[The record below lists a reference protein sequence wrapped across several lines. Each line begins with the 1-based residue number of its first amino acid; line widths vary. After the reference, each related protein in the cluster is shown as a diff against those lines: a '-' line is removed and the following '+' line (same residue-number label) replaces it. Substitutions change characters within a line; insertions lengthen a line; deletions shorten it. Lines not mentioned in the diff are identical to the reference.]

1 MMGHQFY
8 KRTSRGP
15 HWTLEEFYNMYD
27 LPSKKAHDLYYR
39 FGPGSVD
46 LAVLMAAGCCPV
58 EDPRRYPPNHI
69 LRQHALRKFDRL
81 RLGKIRRQQAC

>member
-46 LAVLMAAGCCPV
+46 LAVLMAAKGVAAKSEPHLGQ
-58 EDPRRYPPNHI
+58 RRRPHLSP
-69 LRQHALRKFDRL
+69 
-81 RLGKIRRQQAC
+81 